1 VLVAAAVVAVVAALA
16 VATGLLPPGV
26 QRVVYE
32 TPLAIAILIVGTGW
46 LLWRVSRRP
55 PAPPPG

>member
-1 VLVAAAVVAVVAALA
+1 MLVAAAVVAVVAGLA
-16 VATGLLPPGV
+16 VATGLLPAGV

-32 TPLAIAILIVGTGW
+32 TPLAIAILILGTGW

-55 PAPPPG
+55 PAPPAG